1 VYTSE
6 DGENFTE
13 VAAEDYP
20 FLTLDNPNQI
30 YEHTLS
36 FEPVAARYIKVY
48 VQPEHSLPEW
58 HGGKGHPSFVFLDE
72 ITVN

>member
-1 VYTSE
+1 MR
-6 DGENFTE
+6 
-13 VAAEDYP
+13 DYP

-36 FEPVAARYIKVY
+36 FDPVVTRYIKVY